1 MSWWSNFLNRF
12 KQPDSKQLAKAETL
26 NGNMATFTAFSGGA
40 YANDIYRGAVDSI
53 ARNVAKLKG
62 AHVIKTGART
72 AEGDRVLNRLL
83 QTQPNPYMNAYD
95 MLYKLTTHYY
105 LFNNAFAFLDRD
117 ERGNVRSIFP
127 MTCTQAD
134 FLTDASGRLFVQ
146 FRFRSGNEVILPYRD
161 LIHLRRNFNSD
172 ELLGDSNEAL
182 YPALELA
189 HTENEGIINGI
200 KSGATIRGIL
210 KYTQILSEEK
220 LKADKEAFIAEYLD
234 VANNGG
240 IVATDSKSEYIP
252 IDSKPVAVDPEQTK
266 ATATKIYNYLGIS
279 EKIVNSTYT
288 EDEWGAFYESVVEP
302 LALQLSLEFTR
313 KVFSERE
320 RAFGN
325 AIEFGSGRLMY
336 ASNKTK
342 LELVREL
349 MPFGILTINQALE
362 ILNLPPVD
370 DGDKRLQ
377 SLNNANT
384 DIVDSYQLAKA
395 SGDEAPADSEGA
407 TA

>member
-1 MSWWSNFLNRF
+1 MSWWSNFFNRF
-12 KQPDSKQLAKAETL
+12 KPESKALAKAETIS
-26 NGNMATFTAFSGGA
+26 GNMQVFTAWNGGA
-40 YANDIYRGAVDSI
+40 YSSDIYRGAVDAI

-62 AHVIKTGART
+62 AHVISTDAST

-83 QTQPNPYMNAYD
+83 QTRPNAYMNAYD
-95 MLYKLTTHYY
+95 MLYKLVTHYY
-105 LFNNAFAFLDRD
+105 LFNNAFAFLDKD
-117 ERGNVRSIFP
+117 ERRNVRAIYP
-127 MTCTQAD
+127 ITCTQAD
-134 FLTDASGRLFVQ
+134 FLTDPSGALYVQ
-146 FRFRSGNEVILPYRD
+146 FRFKSGDEVILPYRD
-161 LIHLRRNFNSD
+161 IVHLRRNFNSN

-210 KYTQILSEEK
+210 KYTQILSDEK
-220 LKADKEAFIAEYLD
+220 LKEDKEAFIAEYLN

-252 IDSKPVAVDPEQTK
+252 IDSKPVTVDAEQTK

-302 LALQLSLEFTR
+302 FALLLSLEFTN
-313 KVFSERE
+313 KIFTERE
-320 RAFGN
+320 QAYGN
-325 AIEFGSGRLMY
+325 AIQFGSGRLMY
-336 ASNKTK
+336 ASNSTK
-342 LELVREL
+342 LELIREL

-384 DIVDSYQLAKA
+384 DIVDTYQLAKA
-395 SGDEAPADSEGA
+395 STDEAQANTEGA
-407 TA
+407 EE